1 MPIYALRAMHLILDR
16 RPSTTEQETRKT
28 TAMRT
33 IADTAIGS
41 IGGLVVVAA
50 MFVTIWLAGD
60 SSARA
65 GAAAADAA
73 QAPAAL
79 PSARNNRA
87 PVTRTSITPEQL
99 QALQES
105 ATR

>member
-1 MPIYALRAMHLILDR
+1 MG
-16 RPSTTEQETRKT
+16 
-28 TAMRT
+28 T

-79 PSARNNRA
+79 QSARNNRA
-87 PVTRTSITPEQL
+87 PVTRTSITSEQL

-105 ATR
+105 ATH

>member
-50 MFVTIWLAGD
+50 MFVTIWLARD

-79 PSARNNRA
+79 QSARNNRA